1 MDGEFWDSVKHGF
14 KEGEFELGI
23 LSKYYFGEIL
33 ETYESV
39 DDIEAKLDDIIESAS
54 TRNLRMRVDA
64 KYLRNILGVAL

>member
-1 MDGEFWDSVKHGF
+1 M
-14 KEGEFELGI
+14 GI